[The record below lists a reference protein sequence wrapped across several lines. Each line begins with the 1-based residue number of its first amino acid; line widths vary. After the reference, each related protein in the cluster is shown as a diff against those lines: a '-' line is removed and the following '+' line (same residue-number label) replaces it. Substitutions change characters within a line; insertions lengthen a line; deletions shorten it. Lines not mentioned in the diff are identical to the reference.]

1 MADDDIE
8 SKTEKFKDI
17 YRSDLTGKE
26 KTEKFK
32 ELARANR
39 YTGPR
44 TNDISEYSPN
54 RRAIITKAR
63 NLGLTSEVDMEK
75 AAEDKRAARR
85 ASYAESKSLGARG
98 ERSSNPDIIELN
110 IMDLEK
116 KAKGGLVG
124 RGQGKAIK
132 IKTTKFY

>member
-1 MADDDIE
+1 MAEKNIWTKAFEEEAAD
-8 SKTEKFKDI
+8 KT
-17 YRSDLTGKE
+17 

-32 ELARANR
+32 ELSKENR

-44 TNDISEYSPN
+44 TNDINEYNPK
-54 RRAIITKAR
+54 RRAIITKVR
-63 NLGLTSEVDMEK
+63 NLGLTGPEDMEK

-85 ASYAESKSLGARG
+85 AKYAESKSLGARG

-116 KAKGGLVG
+116 KAKGGIVG
-124 RGQGKAIK
+124 RGQGRAIK
-132 IKTTKFY
+132 IKTTKQY